1 MFMVYWT
8 VTEANLSTPHA
19 RPFEADDM
27 RSALELMEQLRTR
40 QRGGE
45 SIGFITMA
53 SENPDSIGHPGV
65 DTTGPEYKWTKRRQ
79 RF

>member
-8 VTEANLSTPHA
+8 VVEAGVNAPHA
-19 RPFEADDM
+19 QPFEAADM

-40 QRGGE
+40 QRAGE
-45 SIGFITMA
+45 RIGFITMS

-65 DTTGPEYKWTKRRQ
+65 DTTGPDYKWTKRRQ

>member
-8 VTEANLSTPHA
+8 VTEAKLSSPHA
-19 RPFEADDM
+19 QAFEADDM
-27 RSALELMEQLRTR
+27 RSALVLMEQLRTR
-40 QRGGE
+40 QREGDG
-45 SIGFITMA
+45 IGFITMS
-53 SENPDSIGHPGV
+53 SENPDAIGHPGV